1 MTRTYGTQSRSRRIT
16 QPIRPLRAVVRH
28 RDPSITALGFTC
40 FRLVMGEPLEVER
53 STNTMFAFV
62 RARV

>member
-1 MTRTYGTQSRSRRIT
+1 MTRSYRTQDRSRRIT
-16 QPIRPLRAVVRH
+16 QPMRIVRQP
-28 RDPSITALGFTC
+28 RDPAIQDLGFTC
-40 FRLVMGEPLEVER
+40 FRLVMGEPLVVEH